1 MNSNENGF
9 LVSIN
14 CLTYNQSEYITD
26 AMNGFVIQKTSFP
39 YVAIIID
46 DSSTDNE
53 QKVISSYLEEYFD
66 HSDETGYKKWET
78 EDANW
83 TYARHKE
90 NENCYFVVVFL
101 KKNLFKESEKKNEVV
116 KEWMQTKYLALCE
129 GDDYWADPLK
139 LQKQVDFM
147 ESHPDYSIC
156 YHHVKIL
163 NALTNEFEDDDELYN
178 GIPEDFSIK
187 ELAIRNCIHTN
198 SVLYRNDVHAWEKV
212 LRLGT
217 TIVKDYANHMFHAE
231 GGLIKRL
238 PDIMGVYRKGVGV
251 WSRDESFLNKNLEW
265 VISISKTSALLD
277 NPETKKII
285 ERQINNIKTDSIQYV
300 NSIKD
305 QVHSLMSSNE
315 FRVGQMFTRRFP
327 LLSKMII
334 KIGNRHKQKQD

>member
-1 MNSNENGF
+1 MIQEAGKAP
-9 LVSIN
+9 LVSIV
-14 CLTYNQSEYITD
+14 CLVYNHEPYLRQCLD
-26 AMNGFVIQKTSFP
+26 GFVMQKTSFP
-39 YVAIIID
+39 IEVIIHDDASTDGSIKIIQEYSNKYPNLFHLILETVNQWSIDNSVIIKKIIEEIKDVKYVA
-46 DSSTDNE
+46 
-53 QKVISSYLEEYFD
+53 
-66 HSDETGYKKWET
+66 
-78 EDANW
+78 
-83 TYARHKE
+83 
-90 NENCYFVVVFL
+90 
-101 KKNLFKESEKKNEVV
+101 
-116 KEWMQTKYLALCE
+116 MCE
-129 GDDYWADPLK
+129 GDDYWTDPFK

-147 ESHPDYSIC
+147 ENHPDYAIC

-163 NALTNEFEDDDELYN
+163 NTLTNEFEDDNELYN
-178 GIPEDFSIK
+178 DIPEDFSIK
-187 ELAIRNCIHTN
+187 DLAIRNCIHTN

-265 VISISKTSALLD
+265 LISISKTSALLD

-285 ERQINNIKTDSIQYV
+285 ERQINNIKTDSIQFV

-334 KIGNRHKQKQD
+334 IIGNRHKQKQD